1 MDDMNLGNFR
11 LSGGDVY
18 VNKDGRLYYIVGDT
32 EENNDGNRAL
42 GEYDEQHVQ

>member
-1 MDDMNLGNFR
+1 MEDMNLGNFR

-18 VNKDGRLYYIVGDT
+18 VNEDGSLYYIVGGM

-42 GEYDEQHVQ
+42 GEHDEQQVQ